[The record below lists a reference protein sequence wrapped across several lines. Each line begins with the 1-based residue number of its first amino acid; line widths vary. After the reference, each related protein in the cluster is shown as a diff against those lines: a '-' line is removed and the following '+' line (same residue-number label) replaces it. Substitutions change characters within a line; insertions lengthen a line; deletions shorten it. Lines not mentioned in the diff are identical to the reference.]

1 MPHIDLIA
9 VDPARVQEIWHA
21 ARPLIEKA
29 YKDGDQ
35 DIPLTILHDLRAGKR
50 LLWLA
55 VDEEKTIIAAM
66 LTQLFEMTSGKM
78 LKMQECGGERMQEWK
93 HLRKRVED
101 YARAEGCTRV
111 LIEGRPGWE
120 RVMPDYQRV
129 AVVLEK
135 CLTEK
140 RFA

>member
-1 MPHIDLIA
+1 MPHVELIA
-9 VDPARVQEIWHA
+9 VDPKRVQAIWPA

-35 DIPLTILHDLRAGKR
+35 IVPPNVLYDLVKGRR

-55 VDEEKTIIAAM
+55 VDEDKNILAAM
-66 LTQLFEMTSGKM
+66 LTQLFEMVSGKM
-78 LKMQECGGERMQEWK
+78 CKMQECGGAQMHEWK
-93 HLRKRVED
+93 HLRKRIED

-111 LIEGRPGWE
+111 LIEGRPGWK
-120 RVMPDYQRV
+120 RVMSDYEQI

-135 CLTEK
+135 RL
-140 RFA
+140 

>member
-1 MPHIDLIA
+1 MTDVRLIA
-9 VDPARVQEIWHA
+9 VDPKRVAEIWPA

-35 DIPLTILHDLRAGKR
+35 VIPLSILADLRTGKR

-55 VDEEKTIIAAM
+55 VDGEETIIAAM
-66 LTQLFEMTSGKM
+66 LTQLFNMVSGKM
-78 LKMQECGGERMQEWK
+78 LKMQECGGERMPEWK
-93 HLRKRVED
+93 HLRRRIED

-111 LIEGRPGWE
+111 LVEGRPGWQ
-120 RVMPDYQRV
+120 RIMPDYERV

-135 CLTEK
+135 RL
-140 RFA
+140 